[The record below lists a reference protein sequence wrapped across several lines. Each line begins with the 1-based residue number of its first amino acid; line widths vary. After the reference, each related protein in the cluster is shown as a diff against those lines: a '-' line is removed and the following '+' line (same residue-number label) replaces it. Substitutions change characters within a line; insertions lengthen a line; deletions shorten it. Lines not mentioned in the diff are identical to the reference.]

1 MLKKLPIACT
11 AIFTALLLFMSAAL
25 FAQKPSEQKPLRLFL
40 IGNSF
45 SQNASTYLP
54 IIAKEAGKALEIGR
68 AEIGGCSLERHWR
81 HVEKAEANPKDPEGK
96 PYKGKSLRMLLS
108 EGVWD
113 VITLQQN
120 SLASTDVNSYQPYAS
135 QLYKYIK
142 SIQPNAKIVFH
153 QTWAYRS
160 DAKVFG
166 HIKGAASTK
175 NHEEMWEKSRAAYHT
190 IAKELNTAI
199 FPVGDA
205 FHKVVTDKE
214 YAYKKDEKFDFTKP
228 VYPQLPNQDNS
239 LHSGY
244 FWNNK
249 NFTLD
254 ANHAGE
260 AGKYLGSL
268 VWYACLF
275 DASPKSVKFIP
286 EKVSPEFAKHLKK
299 VAAKAVK
306 EQDKQFNLSI

>member
-1 MLKKLPIACT
+1 MIKKLPISFK
-11 AIFTALLLFMSAAL
+11 AIFTTILLFMSLGL
-25 FAQKPSEQKPLRLFL
+25 FAQRPSAQKPLRLFL

-45 SQNASTYLP
+45 SQNASAYLP
-54 IIAKEAGKALEIGR
+54 VIAKEAGQALEIGR
-68 AEIGGCSLERHWR
+68 AEIGGCSLERHWK
-81 HVEKAEANPKDPEGK
+81 HVEKAEANSHDPQGK

-113 VITLQQN
+113 VITIQQN

-135 QLYKYIK
+135 QLYRYIK
-142 SIQPNAKIVFH
+142 SIQPNAKIVIH

-166 HIKGAASTK
+166 QIKGAASTQ
-175 NHEEMWEKSRAAYHT
+175 NHEEMWEKSRAAYHKV
-190 IAKELNTAI
+190 AKELNAAI

-205 FHKVVTDKE
+205 FHKVEMEKD

-228 VYPQLPNQDNS
+228 VYPKLPKQEYS

-244 FWNNK
+244 FWDNK
-249 NFTLD
+249 NFKLD
-254 ANHAGE
+254 ANHASE

-275 DASPKSVKFIP
+275 DDSPKNVKFIP
-286 EKVSPEFAKHLKK
+286 ANVSPEFAKHLKK
-299 VAAKAVK
+299 VAAKTVK
-306 EQDKQFNLSI
+306 EQTKQFNLSI

>member
-1 MLKKLPIACT
+1 MFKKLLIVYT
-11 AIFTALLLFMSAAL
+11 VIFTSLLLFLSTAL
-25 FAQKPSEQKPLRLFL
+25 FAQKSAAPKPLRLFL

-45 SQNASTYLP
+45 SQNATTYLP
-54 IIAKEAGKALEIGR
+54 VMAKEAGQSLEIGR

-81 HVEKAEANPKDPEGK
+81 HVEKAEANPADPEGK

-120 SLASTDVNSYQPYAS
+120 SLASADVNSYRPYAA
-135 QLYKYIK
+135 QLYKFIK
-142 SIQPNAKIVFH
+142 SIQPNAKIVLH

-160 DAKVFG
+160 DATVFG

-175 NHEEMWEKSRAAYHT
+175 SQEEMWEKSRDAYHT
-190 IAKELNTAI
+190 IAKELNAAI

-205 FHKVVTDKE
+205 FHKMVTDKD
-214 YAYKKDEKFDFTKP
+214 YAYKKDEKFNYSNP
-228 VYPQLPNQDNS
+228 VYPKLPQEDNS

-244 FWNNK
+244 SWANK
-249 NFTLD
+249 SFKLD
-254 ANHAGE
+254 ANHASD

-275 DASPKSVKFIP
+275 DASPQSVKFIP
-286 EKVSPEFAKHLKK
+286 AKVSPEFAKHLKK
-299 VAAKAVK
+299 VAAKTVK
-306 EQDKQFNLSI
+306 GQAKKFNLFN

>member
-1 MLKKLPIACT
+1 MFKKFSIART
-11 AIFTALLLFMSAAL
+11 AIFTTLLLFMTTAL
-25 FAQKPSEQKPLRLFL
+25 FAQKSSEQKPLRLFL

-54 IIAKEAGKALEIGR
+54 VIAKEAGKALEIGR
-68 AEIGGCSLERHWR
+68 AELGGCSLERHWK
-81 HVEKAEANPKDPEGK
+81 HVEKAEANPNDPEGK

-120 SLASTDVNSYQPYAS
+120 SLNSTDVNSYQPYAT
-135 QLYKYIK
+135 QLYKFIK
-142 SIQPNAKIVFH
+142 SIQPNAKIVMH

-160 DAKVFG
+160 DAKVYG
-166 HIKGAASTK
+166 HIKGAASTQ

-205 FHKVVTDKE
+205 FHKVVTDRDH
-214 YAYKKDEKFDFTKP
+214 AYKKDVKFDFNNP
-228 VYPQLPNQDNS
+228 GYPKLPNQDNS
-239 LHSGY
+239 LHTGY
-244 FWNNK
+244 YWNNK
-249 NFTLD
+249 SFKLD
-254 ANHAGE
+254 ANHASE

-268 VWYACLF
+268 VWFACLF
-275 DASPKSVKFIP
+275 DASPKNIKFVP
-286 EKVSPEFAKHLKK
+286 AKVSPEFAKYLKK
-299 VAAKAVK
+299 VAAKTVK
-306 EQDKQFNLSI
+306 EQDTQFNLSI